1 MVYLDIVN
9 TYVGRLYHERQD
21 TIVGCTVESDTQWTF
36 PISLH
41 YQYSLLTP
49 EYASRFTRVVSQP
62 SNIDF
67 TQNVKEP
74 PKTPETPKSHSLPR
88 LTFAPQNASDTS
100 KSSTADQQEMV
111 PTQSD
116 TKNRRDILIDEHFV
130 MSVHGDDNILSH
142 DEVNDSQHED
152 HTDTVSN
159 DITGSDS
166 EGEDA
171 ILVVPRASI
180 AVPMVSVIMTTYN
193 CVKYIEHAIR
203 SLQCQTLTNW
213 ELVVVDDRSTDGT
226 DQLLRILAEE
236 DDRIVYLHNQHNV
249 GCYASKNIG
258 IRYARGTW
266 LTFQDADDHSL
277 SQRFEKQLT
286 FCMTGESESG
296 SNMTL
301 HKGDVTVHD
310 ACYVVSLARK
320 QKVWTWIPITLFLP
334 LQLFREKLGAFDTVR
349 FGADSEMRRRLQTL
363 RLRVGVLDDYLYAC
377 PDRWIE
383 LSSRTTSLTGD
394 ITKDPIRELYRK
406 GYMDMHT
413 PLLRTSTLSEAD
425 ARFLRYPFPP
435 FKRQDTHER
444 THPFPIDGLSK
455 EDGDSL
461 FPSTQEIHANLSL
474 YAELQ

>member
-159 DITGSDS
+159 T
-166 EGEDA
+166 
-171 ILVVPRASI
+171 
-180 AVPMVSVIMTTYN
+180 
-193 CVKYIEHAIR
+193 
-203 SLQCQTLTNW
+203 
-213 ELVVVDDRSTDGT
+213 
-226 DQLLRILAEE
+226 
-236 DDRIVYLHNQHNV
+236 
-249 GCYASKNIG
+249 
-258 IRYARGTW
+258 RY
-266 LTFQDADDHSL
+266 
-277 SQRFEKQLT
+277 
-286 FCMTGESESG
+286 
-296 SNMTL
+296 
-301 HKGDVTVHD
+301 
-310 ACYVVSLARK
+310 
-320 QKVWTWIPITLFLP
+320 
-334 LQLFREKLGAFDTVR
+334 
-349 FGADSEMRRRLQTL
+349 
-363 RLRVGVLDDYLYAC
+363 
-377 PDRWIE
+377 
-383 LSSRTTSLTGD
+383 
-394 ITKDPIRELYRK
+394 
-406 GYMDMHT
+406 
-413 PLLRTSTLSEAD
+413 
-425 ARFLRYPFPP
+425 
-435 FKRQDTHER
+435 
-444 THPFPIDGLSK
+444 
-455 EDGDSL
+455 
-461 FPSTQEIHANLSL
+461 
-474 YAELQ
+474 